1 MSLGHF
7 FSFYRSSVWNAWH
20 YTEETLVHVFTAER
34 KIQVGLNNK
43 QVNEIWISA
52 WALSICSLIENCNFW
67 YSVLKHF
74 FLRAKTLFTWLNEF
88 FFIYFC
94 RAIPKRLKD
103 KLVSYI
109 LVLALMIDEYTL
121 ECCVIM
127 KDLGMSDSRY
137 ETNIGYWKHGK

>member
-34 KIQVGLNNK
+34 KIQVGLII
-43 QVNEIWISA
+43 NEPVESESEHELSPFAIWWKIATFDTLCWSIFL
-52 WALSICSLIENCNFW
+52 WAQ
-67 YSVLKHF
+67 
-74 FLRAKTLFTWLNEF
+74 TLFTWWNEF

-109 LVLALMIDEYTL
+109 LVLVLMIDEYTV
-121 ECCVIM
+121 ECSVIM

-137 ETNIGYWKHGK
+137 ETNFGYWKHGK